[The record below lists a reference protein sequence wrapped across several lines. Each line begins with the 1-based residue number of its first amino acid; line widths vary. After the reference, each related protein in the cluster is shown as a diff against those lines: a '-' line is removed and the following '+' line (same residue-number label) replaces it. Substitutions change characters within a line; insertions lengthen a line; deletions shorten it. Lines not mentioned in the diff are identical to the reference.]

1 MPADVGLAF
10 KATHGVKSDK
20 TRLTLALTC
29 NADGS
34 EKKPLLFIG
43 KSKKPRSF
51 KGHMAK
57 YYNYE
62 YAHNSTAWMTAEIFQ
77 RWIKS
82 WNSKLKEEDRNI
94 LLLLDN
100 FRGHTLPNGG
110 LSNIRVKFFSPN
122 PTSHVHPLDAG
133 IIKCFKSYYQKK
145 AILQSINLF
154 TKEMDKAEK
163 TPMKSMFKVDQL
175 LTMRMSQKA
184 WDSVSAPTLANCW
197 GVTKIIKNSPNS
209 CLEVINKSI
218 ENGTTALESQLNTL
232 ESIGAVLP
240 QNRMSLSKLL
250 DLEGENNHTL
260 QMCSDEEIFASVQD
274 DDNEEDLG
282 DCNPESKEPG
292 IPRPSKKEMCKK
304 IDEPLE
310 VEPEANKQPLKK
322 KKGLN
327 PRKIAEEK
335 TTPLKKSTTS
345 TAPPS
350 KKKSSTNV
358 ALTPRNEATDLVP
371 PSQKSSPSNKAPPA
385 DLTDQKGSR
394 SKNYDDEEDVKICH
408 SWLEVSQDPL
418 NSTNQAG
425 DTFWKRAG
433 EQYESTRDDDALYRT
448 WSSVKSRWQILQ
460 HAVNKFC
467 GAVQHV
473 KLANKSGKT
482 IQDHITKALAYY
494 KATSEKVKKFTHM
507 QCYYVLYKAPKW
519 LEHCAE
525 QEKKE
530 KEASKKKK
538 KVDDNGTIKSVDL
551 DSIKD
556 DRASDASPVKSNAGG
571 RPPGNRKAK
580 DLVAKAR
587 EDKQFKDDIT
597 SVHRDLAQQT
607 KTQNDILAAQREALT
622 TLADHDVMSTNLVTV
637 SEASRPF
644 FEWSQKKVLDKVKKE
659 RAEFNKKKKAEEQ
672 EEAKKKACE
681 NKKGDEDEDE
691 DEDDEE
697 EIDT

>member
-1 MPADVGLAF
+1 MTEIVSC
-10 KATHGVKSDK
+10 TTQS
-20 TRLTLALTC
+20 
-29 NADGS
+29 
-34 EKKPLLFIG
+34 I
-43 KSKKPRSF
+43 
-51 KGHMAK
+51 
-57 YYNYE
+57 
-62 YAHNSTAWMTAEIFQ
+62 STAVAKPGCYPAF
-77 RWIKS
+77 
-82 WNSKLKEEDRNI
+82 
-94 LLLLDN
+94 
-100 FRGHTLPNGG
+100 
-110 LSNIRVKFFSPN
+110 SNPN
-122 PTSHVHPLDAG
+122 PKQHPHSG
-133 IIKCFKSYYQKK
+133 CYFNS
-145 AILQSINLF
+145 
-154 TKEMDKAEK
+154 AE
-163 TPMKSMFKVDQL
+163 
-175 LTMRMSQKA
+175 
-184 WDSVSAPTLANCW
+184 
-197 GVTKIIKNSPNS
+197 
-209 CLEVINKSI
+209 
-218 ENGTTALESQLNTL
+218 
-232 ESIGAVLP
+232 
-240 QNRMSLSKLL
+240 
-250 DLEGENNHTL
+250 
-260 QMCSDEEIFASVQD
+260 
-274 DDNEEDLG
+274 
-282 DCNPESKEPG
+282 
-292 IPRPSKKEMCKK
+292 K

-322 KKGLN
+322 KKGLT

-371 PSQKSSPSNKAPPA
+371 PSQKSSPSNEAPPA
-385 DLTDQKGSR
+385 DLTDQKGCDQKITMMKRTSKFATLGLRSLKIPSTQLTRPVTPSGNGPASNTRVLGMMMPFIEPGQASR
-394 SKNYDDEEDVKICH
+394 
-408 SWLEVSQDPL
+408 
-418 NSTNQAG
+418 A
-425 DTFWKRAG
+425 
-433 EQYESTRDDDALYRT
+433 
-448 WSSVKSRWQILQ
+448 

-622 TLADHDVMSTNLVTV
+622 TLADHDVMFDQPGY
-637 SEASRPF
+637 RF
-644 FEWSQKKVLDKVKKE
+644 
-659 RAEFNKKKKAEEQ
+659 R
-672 EEAKKKACE
+672 
-681 NKKGDEDEDE
+681 G
-691 DEDDEE
+691 
-697 EIDT
+697 